1 MSTGDDGGSGT
12 SAASQGQETAQ
23 FLPSELITFPCFSP
37 TEDPTTLAVR
47 WRRWR
52 RSFNLHVTAKGVTN
66 DAQKVAL
73 LLHTG
78 GPDLQELYFSLVSEE
93 VEKTFDESITFLDGY
108 FLPKVNVPF
117 ERHVFRQLGQLSGET
132 VNQFVCRLRQKALTC
147 DFHDVDESIRDQ
159 LIEKCANSKLR
170 RKLLEKN
177 NATLKDFK
185 DIARAHEAVDVQ
197 MQSLA
202 KQESSE
208 IHAVGQPNMYSKR

>member
-93 VEKTFDESITFLDGY
+93 VEKIFDENITFLDGY

-132 VNQFVCRLRQKALTC
+132 VDQFVCRLRQKALTC